1 MEWGRNHE
9 GNMLLSCLEGPAKDL
24 PMFKGYSIQVQECSF
39 IPVDVSK
46 LPSSIINGISHLLSL
61 LPPMGASPDGMLSC
75 SSRDGSGRTMQIPIE
90 CKAACPFHVETGPSE
105 GAWKYEPLFGAWG
118 PGRVPTP
125 YYAQCQMTLLA
136 TGCSKMVLMQYLPR
150 TTTIYLVERD
160 DAWAR
165 VVLMHL
171 IGINTTVLRPKSPEG
186 LSALLAMQGGAQ
198 IFQALLRLTKE
209 GAGRDS
215 VNNGVDSQPF
225 LD

>member
-1 MEWGRNHE
+1 MEWGKNHE
-9 GNMLLSCLEGPAKDL
+9 GNMLLSFLEGPAKDL

-46 LPSSIINGISHLLSL
+46 LPSSIINGISPHLLSL

-171 IGINTTVLRPKSPEG
+171 IGINTTVLRPKSP
-186 LSALLAMQGGAQ
+186 
-198 IFQALLRLTKE
+198 LLRLTKE
-209 GAGRDS
+209 GAGRVREMAKVDS